1 MTVYAVDKLI
11 SEARRLA
18 AEYRRATGKTLAISN
33 EIAKHDACE
42 SLNLEAVEDQHVG
55 GYDALGREGRLAS
68 QRLQIKARAIFDEQ
82 KSGQRIGQLKLDKH
96 WDGVVLVL
104 MDEEFEAQE
113 MYWAS
118 REELEAA
125 LNGSNSKRNKRGLM
139 SVNKFK
145 AIGHLVWTHEEGAI
159 EDELWDNYRAP

>member
-18 AEYRRATGKTLAISN
+18 AEYRRATGKTLAISS

-42 SLNLEAVEDQHVG
+42 YLDLEALEEQHVG
-55 GYDALGREGRLAS
+55 GYDALGRSGRLAG

-96 WDGVVLVL
+96 WDGVVMVL
-104 MDEEFEAQE
+104 MDEEFEARE

-118 REELEAA
+118 RDEIEAA
-125 LNGSNSKRNKRGLM
+125 LSDSNSRRNKRGVM

-145 AIGHLVWTHEEGAI
+145 AIGHRVWSREEGAI